1 MIRMVFVHLL
11 FKRGLALIILA
22 VEFSPEVTIVYCK
35 NDDENDSNLDMISS
49 WKVVLISAC

>member
-1 MIRMVFVHLL
+1 MVFVHLL